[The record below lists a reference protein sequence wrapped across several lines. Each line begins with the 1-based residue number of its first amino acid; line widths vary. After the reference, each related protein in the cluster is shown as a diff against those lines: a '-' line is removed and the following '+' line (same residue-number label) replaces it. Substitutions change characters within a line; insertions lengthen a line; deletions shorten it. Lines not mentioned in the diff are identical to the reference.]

1 MKNLSELIA
10 ESQREFYL
18 GIVEKYN
25 RRCRRLTAL
34 YMAGRKITDHIIL
47 YKTDM
52 MKIGYEMALKSLT
65 TN

>member
-1 MKNLSELIA
+1 MNLNDIIA
-10 ESQREFYL
+10 ESQRKFNL
-18 GIVEKYN
+18 GIIEKYN

-47 YKTDM
+47 QKTDM

>member
-1 MKNLSELIA
+1 MKSPAELIA
-10 ESQREFYL
+10 EGRRKFYL

-25 RRCRRLTAL
+25 RRCRRMTAL

-47 YKTDM
+47 QRTDM